1 MYTDYGGTLPVVDP
15 TDAAAYLRAI
25 RLVIGGYGVHRRE
38 QRREADVAVREEVA
52 RASGRVRNHLNN
64 VHDSAYRA
72 GDTDLAQQCAL
83 ALEEVDSLRNDVEL
97 AATGADHPF
106 FSRQK
111 GVSKKTINQLIK
123 HDHNTLDMLRKAVN
137 SSNDLEKVHA
147 EADGGEALEAV
158 RKCQQLVS
166 SCRGHFSERN
176 GVLRGI

>member
-1 MYTDYGGTLPVVDP
+1 M
-15 TDAAAYLRAI
+15 
-25 RLVIGGYGVHRRE
+25 IGGYGVHRRE

-72 GDTDLAQQCAL
+72 GDTELAQECAL
-83 ALEEVDSLRNDVEL
+83 ALEEVDALRNDVEL

-111 GVSKKTINQLIK
+111 GVSKRTINRLIK
-123 HDHNTLDMLRKAVN
+123 HDHATLEMVRKAVN
-137 SSNDLEKVHA
+137 ASNDLEKTYA
-147 EADGGEALEAV
+147 ESNGNSKRMENGSVTVESI
-158 RKCQQLVS
+158 RRCQQLVS

>member
-1 MYTDYGGTLPVVDP
+1 M
-15 TDAAAYLRAI
+15 
-25 RLVIGGYGVHRRE
+25 VIGGYGVHRRE

-64 VHDSAYRA
+64 VHDSAYRS
-72 GDTDLAQQCAL
+72 GDTELALECAL
-83 ALEEVDSLRNDVEL
+83 ALEEVDALRSDVEL

-111 GVSKKTINQLIK
+111 GVSKRTINNLIK
-123 HDHNTLDMLRKAVN
+123 HDHNTLEMVRKAVN
-137 SSNDLEKVHA
+137 ASNDMEKVHA
-147 EADGGEALEAV
+147 EANGGATVEAV